1 MAHSGTR
8 RETAAFVQIA
18 GKMEELMKTLA
29 TVIALSFATVVMG
42 PAFAQ
47 TTAPAT
53 PTNKAECEKLAAKKW
68 DEATKTCVNK

>member
-1 MAHSGTR
+1 
-8 RETAAFVQIA
+8 
-18 GKMEELMKTLA
+18 MKTLA